1 MSINTEMTALADAI
15 RSKSGASGKLS
26 ISGMTTAVN
35 GIVINP
41 GGGGEIDF
49 SGVNVTADKM
59 LDGIVAIGATGN
71 KVTGNIKTVT
81 AVSDGEFVTVPA
93 GFHPTEQTF
102 PISSGD
108 VGSNVEYGYV
118 DADGKIQ
125 KIDLSGDTPVTS
137 GEPVEMNIVA
147 FVTGKDEPAYN
158 PETPGGGGSGG
169 GGTFDLAKVTQYS
182 PATPAVQL
190 VTSVD
195 ISGIEDLIWS
205 DDPDSE
211 DYEYNMYYSDANGT
225 YNVTS
230 ETAGETDW
238 RNRIYK
244 HESKEYYLWYEYF
257 DDSPEESTWFIG
269 ETIGEG
275 FVRKY
280 NDYDLETDETLP
292 VGDLESGT
300 SDWGDYDWEPF
311 SVTLDVHTVEIPATD
326 MVLKGVMATG
336 YENSQWSFDEA
347 ENDFTGFE
355 TTPRI
360 SNIYALAGSSL
371 IGAPVSNAAKNDFS
385 AESALFAL
393 DSWRGLNELVSGTIP
408 TGYKVDNPNDVLTD
422 GVFCFN
428 HNRALQ
434 YQIGDSLSALTDF
447 TIEMDYTITSDYA
460 DYCGFFGNRTS
471 WTTNCICLQWGRR
484 GCKPSLHWNGVADGL
499 TGGDEHREWVNDGKY
514 HHVAV
519 VRSGST
525 VYLFSD
531 GKLLGTANGA
541 SNPLNLAAEEL
552 LTVGVQRVE
561 NDILPGRMKHFRVV
575 PFAMYTADFSNNIP
589 TWVGV

>member
-41 GGGGEIDF
+41 GGGGEIDL

-59 LDGIVAIGATGN
+59 LDGIVAIGATGQ

-137 GEPVEMNIVA
+137 GEPVEMDIVA
-147 FVTGKDEPAYN
+147 FVTGQDEPAYN
-158 PETPGGGGSGG
+158 PETPGGGGGS
-169 GGTFDLAKVTQYS
+169 GTFDLAKVTQYS
-182 PATPAVQL
+182 PATQAF
-190 VTSVD
+190 
-195 ISGIEDLIWS
+195 SGLSKIIVSGLGY
-205 DDPDSE
+205 
-211 DYEYNMYYSDANGT
+211 DYDTANGT
-225 YNVTS
+225 YNVTA
-230 ETAGETDW
+230 ETEKETDIFK
-238 RNRIYK
+238 RIYK
-244 HESKEYYLWYEYF
+244 HTSGEWYIWGEYEPEYDEGYFYIGVAPDSGNLCCWTSEEFSDGEYYFEDWDSGDSF
-257 DDSPEESTWFIG
+257 DVS
-269 ETIGEG
+269 
-275 FVRKY
+275 
-280 NDYDLETDETLP
+280 
-292 VGDLESGT
+292 
-300 SDWGDYDWEPF
+300 
-311 SVTLDVHTVEIPATD
+311 LDVTKTTYPATD

-347 ENDFTGFE
+347 ETDFTGFE

-385 AESALFAL
+385 ADSALFAL

-422 GVFCFN
+422 GVFCFD
-428 HNRALQ
+428 HRRALQ

-471 WTTNCICLQWGRR
+471 WTTNCICIQWGRTGR
-484 GCKPSLHWNGVADGL
+484 KPSLHWNGVADGL
-499 TGGDEHREWVNDGKY
+499 TGGNNHDEWVNDGKY

-541 SNPLNLAAEEL
+541 SNPLNLAAEGF

-575 PFAMYTADFSNNIP
+575 PFALYTADFSNNIP
-589 TWVGV
+589 TWVGA